1 MDKTSWTYSIFQPE
15 NVVCTARDS
24 NSLKII
30 DFGLAKK
37 LAPQEKVRRER
48 IRKGKI
54 KNEKKDKEK
63 NKKKIK
69 KRK

>member
-1 MDKTSWTYSIFQPE
+1 M
-15 NVVCTARDS
+15 VCTARDS